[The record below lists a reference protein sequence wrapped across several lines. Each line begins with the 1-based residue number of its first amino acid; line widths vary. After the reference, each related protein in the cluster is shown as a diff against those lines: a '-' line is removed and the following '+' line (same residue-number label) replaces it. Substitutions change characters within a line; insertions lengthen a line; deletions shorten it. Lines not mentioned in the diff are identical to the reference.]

1 MISRGVERKLSALYG
16 VVWAKGCTGAYL
28 DVSKSHDAL
37 QIFENTDAWGSA
49 RMESS
54 QAFPDREDQP
64 RAASVER
71 EDIRGQGYLVI
82 MGHEA
87 L

>member
-1 MISRGVERKLSALYG
+1 MISKGVEGELSALYG

-37 QIFENTDAWGSA
+37 QVFENADAWGGA

-64 RAASVER
+64 GAALLER